1 MSSQYKSMQQDFL
14 ALKTTHTE
22 LETTNKKLTLDIKYM
37 KDTELTVKQDFST
50 QVADLKNRI
59 N

>member
-1 MSSQYKSMQQDFL
+1 MQQDFL
-14 ALKTTHTE
+14 TLKAAHTE
-22 LETTNKKLTLDIKYM
+22 LETTNKKLTLEIKYT

-50 QVADLKNRI
+50 QIIDLKNRI